1 MSPARRRHR
10 RQNSTVPR
18 TAPHEN
24 ASMQNGPTHHTPR
37 PACDATSS
45 SIVSSQARALV
56 SRQHAHSRAVMGTAM
71 PRQHAHSR
79 AVMGTSNAELL
90 PALTTALL
98 PVLTTALLPALTTAL
113 TPWRPLPYLSPP
125 WPPPPPP
132 PWRPRPQR
140 LWPWRQLTRGHPHR
154 RRHRDSIPDRDRD
167 RDRDSIPD
175 PPVPQRLN
183 PRSRSRSRSRLNP
196 RSSRPTA
203 ATLQCARGT
212 SRTVGTRC

>member
-1 MSPARRRHR
+1 MSPA
-10 RQNSTVPR
+10 PPP
-18 TAPHEN
+18 APPKLDRPPHSPKQERKH
-24 ASMQNGPTHHTPR
+24 AEWSPTHTPR

-90 PALTTALL
+90 PALA
-98 PVLTTALLPALTTAL
+98 TALLPALLPAL

-140 LWPWRQLTRGHPHR
+140 LWPWRQLTRVHHCPR
-154 RRHRDSIPDRDRD
+154 RRRRRRRRSCPFSRRAL
-167 RDRDSIPD
+167 
-175 PPVPQRLN
+175 PP
-183 PRSRSRSRSRLNP
+183 
-196 RSSRPTA
+196 
-203 ATLQCARGT
+203 
-212 SRTVGTRC
+212 

>member
-1 MSPARRRHR
+1 
-10 RQNSTVPR
+10 
-18 TAPHEN
+18 
-24 ASMQNGPTHHTPR
+24 MQNGPTHHTPR

-98 PVLTTALLPALTTAL
+98 PALTTAL

-154 RRHRDSIPDRDRD
+154 RRHRDSIQDRT
-167 RDRDSIPD
+167 
-175 PPVPQRLN
+175 
-183 PRSRSRSRSRLNP
+183 
-196 RSSRPTA
+196 RPTETQSQIEIEIEIETQYQILPSHGGHSA
-203 ATLQCARGT
+203 MRARNQPHCWHALLIRPRPIGCPWWACK
-212 SRTVGTRC
+212 SVHA

>member
-1 MSPARRRHR
+1 
-10 RQNSTVPR
+10 
-18 TAPHEN
+18 
-24 ASMQNGPTHHTPR
+24 MQNGPTHHTPR

-98 PVLTTALLPALTTAL
+98 PALTTAL

-140 LWPWRQLTRGHPHR
+140 LWPWRQLTRGHRHR
-154 RRHRDSIPDRDRD
+154 RRH
-167 RDRDSIPD
+167 RDSIPD

-212 SRTVGTRC
+212 SRTVGTHC